1 MTASQISGVI
11 DSHHRLEDQTGHAV
25 RTANGDPTI
34 LQQFKECSE
43 ANEQALRD
51 AKNIKELIGIT
62 VKTVDKQIFTRQRGH
77 SLQGVPMSETNYN
90 LQFDPI
96 NFMQKVP
103 CMGDRDFLVSQSIL
117 HNSTT
122 RNRVSEAVHRQKFMQ
137 QTGNQGRNGAN
148 YHTSQQQR
156 KPSSNNGLRGLL
168 PELPLNGLKVQKPR

>member
-1 MTASQISGVI
+1 MYSGTHTAEMQRTPMTASQLSGVI
-11 DSHHRLEDQTGHAV
+11 DSHHKLEAATRV
-25 RTANGDPTI
+25 PNGDPTI

-51 AKNIKELIGIT
+51 AKNIKELIGIN
-62 VKTVDKQIFTRQRGH
+62 VKTVDKQLFMRSRGH
-77 SLQGVPMSETNYN
+77 SLAGQPMDETNYN

-137 QTGNQGRNGAN
+137 QTRRN
-148 YHTSQQQR
+148 
-156 KPSSNNGLRGLL
+156 P
-168 PELPLNGLKVQKPR
+168 